1 MDKLKEIAKGKAK
14 SMFTTSNPNEL
25 IMEFRDDASA
35 FDGKKMASLAG
46 KGSVNNQFN
55 AFIMNYL
62 GDNGVEH
69 HLINLID
76 NTHSLVHSLDMF
88 PIECVIRNRATGG
101 AALSN
106 KDFKDKNLIIF
117 FYPKDNTPGCTLEGQ
132 DFRDNYKEFSKLNAE
147 ILGVSRD
154 SLKSHENFKEK
165 QDFPFQLLSD
175 PDEKMCI
182 SFDVM
187 REKSMYGKKYIGV
200 DRSTFL
206 INTKGI
212 IVKEWRSVKV
222 KGHVNEVLEALR
234 GL

>member
-1 MDKLKEIAKGKAK
+1 MSLE
-14 SMFTTSNPNEL
+14 
-25 IMEFRDDASA
+25 
-35 FDGKKMASLAG
+35 GKKCP
-46 KGSVNNQFN
+46 QF
-55 AFIMNYL
+55 L
-62 GDNGVEH
+62 GD
-69 HLINLID
+69 
-76 NTHSLVHSLDMF
+76 
-88 PIECVIRNRATGG
+88 ATGG

-175 PDEKMCI
+175 PDEKMCK